1 MYIYIYISNDPRDT
15 QELGLGLANWWSAVT
30 FTQTRL
36 PRRFNLLRSSKES
49 FMLAPLGS
57 PPTSDDR
64 IASNSCHGTRK
75 ERKEREDSIC
85 ESRWAIPL
93 LPPSPLKKYLGNY
106 AESNVESV
114 TARFRAIESGLT
126 RQVMAHDCACLRL
139 IVLHKSWW
147 RVARRG
153 SSMVKLNGDTPCH
166 PCLGIDDRGG
176 GVRCLFRGE

>member
-93 LPPSPLKKYLGNY
+93 LPPSPLKKVSRELCGIECGKRNRPIP
-106 AESNVESV
+106 SNRVWV
-114 TARFRAIESGLT
+114 DTASNSTRLCVSPFDRAS
-126 RQVMAHDCACLRL
+126 
-139 IVLHKSWW
+139 
-147 RVARRG
+147 
-153 SSMVKLNGDTPCH
+153 
-166 PCLGIDDRGG
+166 
-176 GVRCLFRGE
+176 